1 MKITEI
7 ITESKLVK
15 YDDQLSLDVKV
26 DGQTVDIR
34 AIVDGKQVGS
44 VVFDRDGKTLIADM
58 LEVVGEYRRQGIAT
72 KMYDYVKS
80 LGFTV
85 KRSDNQ
91 LSRGK
96 LFWDKRKGEDVNVW
110 EQEDPIDEMAL
121 SKYQTFGDFNKPG
134 PFTGVDKKLVPHPKN
149 IQKATTFFEQTP
161 YDFRLFFANISGL
174 GKYRET
180 GPVSPE
186 QLRQIFNKEQ
196 ADEIINGSEDTIT
209 VIYVNNVGDRK
220 VMMTPWIMAHRFG
233 HAINAGSERDST
245 WNSWKEVE
253 QHFFSQINQILAEY
267 YGSPTVIVALNYAR
281 EMPKS
286 PWYVV
291 GALITEK
298 SPKIDNYYN
307 QNVYS
312 VMSIGVE
319 PEMRGQGIARHLYDG
334 YLLPPPDGLDSILF
348 SGDSQTT
355 GGRAMWTNLK
365 SRPDIEVTGYV
376 KVPNWMPEYSDQQ
389 MITFFNKV
397 GGAYLG
403 HLGTDWY
410 FEFPVEKLPNKRELE
425 IAIKGS
431 GVKVYS
437 GNAETGLMARY
448 LG

>member
-1 MKITEI
+1 MRITEI
-7 ITESKLVK
+7 AKIRD
-15 YDDQLSLDVKV
+15 YDPSENLENVRLRFDNLPKSRWQKIPGDNPFY
-26 DGQTVDIR
+26 R
-34 AIVDGKQVGS
+34 ANV
-44 VVFDRDGKTLIADM
+44 T
-58 LEVVGEYRRQGIAT
+58 
-72 KMYDYVKS
+72 YD
-80 LGFTV
+80 
-85 KRSDNQ
+85 
-91 LSRGK
+91 
-96 LFWDKRKGEDVNVW
+96 
-110 EQEDPIDEMAL
+110 
-121 SKYQTFGDFNKPG
+121 
-134 PFTGVDKKLVPHPKN
+134 
-149 IQKATTFFEQTP
+149 
-161 YDFRLFFANISGL
+161 
-174 GKYRET
+174 
-180 GPVSPE
+180 
-186 QLRQIFNKEQ
+186 
-196 ADEIINGSEDTIT
+196 
-209 VIYVNNVGDRK
+209 
-220 VMMTPWIMAHRFG
+220 
-233 HAINAGSERDST
+233 
-245 WNSWKEVE
+245 
-253 QHFFSQINQILAEY
+253 
-267 YGSPTVIVALNYAR
+267 GSPAVIVALHHAEEWR
-281 EMPKS
+281 AW
-286 PWYVV
+286 PWFVV

-403 HLGTDWY
+403 HLGDDWY

-437 GNAETGLMARY
+437 GNEETGLMARY